1 MGTFSLAAGL
11 KYGKINSIPTSLS
24 SNSTQQVEQVQNYV
38 EEDIDTDGK
47 IIKTGSVILIGNQEV
62 YQRLVE
68 EREFN
73 LLEENDQQV
82 VLAKADGNPVTPP
95 TNRGPSNLPT
105 SPAGG
110 RRPSRPITGT
120 NPYRHLN
127 VNPGIAGNPGG
138 PGNGGNGGASGYD
151 YESEIPQIPQEIQTC
166 NYDYSSNS
174 KKKQSQDQCS
184 IDEQKK
190 AGIDELP
197 DSPEF
202 IYKLETKTA
211 RKALKKVWKN
221 DEAKTEVLA
230 GLNRI
235 NNGELLPRNQK
246 NFKGFK
252 TLKEVKFTKTRMLV
266 QPGINGGPD
275 QIVAICMQ
283 RDLNNVALNLKGK
296 YKYMKIKR
304 IEFAHEITDPYM
316 DNLDVFVEN
325 ENGYTYTI
333 VVSTPGDLLD
343 QMEQEKINFIMPGTP
358 KIIVKKL
365 TEQIVREAIQAYA
378 ENDGY
383 WLKLC
388 QFGDDIDISV
398 LNKLEAEHRK
408 EWEGWEE
415 D

>member
-95 TNRGPSNLPT
+95 TNRGPSNFPT

-127 VNPGIAGNPGG
+127 ANPGTAGNPGG
-138 PGNGGNGGASGYD
+138 PGNGGASGYD
-151 YESEIPQIPQEIQTC
+151 YESEIPQIPQEIQTY

-174 KKKQSQDQCS
+174 KKKQSQDQYS

-211 RKALKKVWKN
+211 RKALKKLWKN

-252 TLKEVKFTKTRMLV
+252 TLKELKFTKTRMLV
-266 QPGINGGPD
+266 QPGINDGPD
-275 QIVAICMQ
+275 QIVAIFMR
-283 RDLNNVALNLKGK
+283 RDLDNIASNFKGK
-296 YKYMKIKR
+296 YK
-304 IEFAHEITDPYM
+304 
-316 DNLDVFVEN
+316 
-325 ENGYTYTI
+325 
-333 VVSTPGDLLD
+333 
-343 QMEQEKINFIMPGTP
+343 
-358 KIIVKKL
+358 
-365 TEQIVREAIQAYA
+365 
-378 ENDGY
+378 
-383 WLKLC
+383 
-388 QFGDDIDISV
+388 
-398 LNKLEAEHRK
+398 
-408 EWEGWEE
+408 
-415 D
+415 

>member
-1 MGTFSLAAGL
+1 VGTFFLAAGI

-82 VLAKADGNPVTPP
+82 VLAKADGNPFIPP
-95 TNRGPSNLPT
+95 TNRGPSNFPT

-127 VNPGIAGNPGG
+127 VNPGTAGNPGG
-138 PGNGGNGGASGYD
+138 PGNGGASGYD
-151 YESEIPQIPQEIQTC
+151 YESEIPQIPQEIQTY

-174 KKKQSQDQCS
+174 KKKQLQDQCS

-211 RKALKKVWKN
+211 RKALKNFGKMTRLK
-221 DEAKTEVLA
+221 
-230 GLNRI
+230 
-235 NNGELLPRNQK
+235 QK
-246 NFKGFK
+246 F
-252 TLKEVKFTKTRMLV
+252 
-266 QPGINGGPD
+266 
-275 QIVAICMQ
+275 
-283 RDLNNVALNLKGK
+283 
-296 YKYMKIKR
+296 
-304 IEFAHEITDPYM
+304 
-316 DNLDVFVEN
+316 
-325 ENGYTYTI
+325 
-333 VVSTPGDLLD
+333 LLD
-343 QMEQEKINFIMPGTP
+343 
-358 KIIVKKL
+358 
-365 TEQIVREAIQAYA
+365 
-378 ENDGY
+378 
-383 WLKLC
+383 
-388 QFGDDIDISV
+388 
-398 LNKLEAEHRK
+398 
-408 EWEGWEE
+408 
-415 D
+415 

>member
-82 VLAKADGNPVTPP
+82 VSAKADGNPVTPP
-95 TNRGPSNLPT
+95 TNRGPSNFPT

-120 NPYRHLN
+120 NPDRHLN
-127 VNPGIAGNPGG
+127 ANPGTAGNPGG

-151 YESEIPQIPQEIQTC
+151 YESEIPQEIQTY

-211 RKALKKVWKN
+211 RKALKKLWKN

-235 NNGELLPRNQK
+235 NNDELLPRNQK

-252 TLKEVKFTKTRMLV
+252 TLKKVKFTKT
-266 QPGINGGPD
+266 
-275 QIVAICMQ
+275 
-283 RDLNNVALNLKGK
+283 
-296 YKYMKIKR
+296 
-304 IEFAHEITDPYM
+304 
-316 DNLDVFVEN
+316 
-325 ENGYTYTI
+325 
-333 VVSTPGDLLD
+333 
-343 QMEQEKINFIMPGTP
+343 
-358 KIIVKKL
+358 
-365 TEQIVREAIQAYA
+365 
-378 ENDGY
+378 
-383 WLKLC
+383 
-388 QFGDDIDISV
+388 
-398 LNKLEAEHRK
+398 
-408 EWEGWEE
+408 
-415 D
+415 